1 MTLSPAQLDEI
12 LERALAVAGQAGDL
26 LLEGL
31 NKPKEIVHKGQ
42 VDLVTQYDR
51 AAEKLICETLSSS
64 FPDIGILAEEGGQ
77 KGNIDGSAMWIVD
90 PLDGTTNFSA
100 GHPVFAVSI
109 GLQDEGSQVLGVI
122 GMPALGMTV
131 WARAGGGA
139 FCNGEPI
146 SVTQTRDL
154 DKSLVATGFPYDRR
168 TVDDDNTR
176 EYRAFMKSALGVRR
190 CGAAAVDMAFV
201 ARGVYDGFWEP
212 RLQPW
217 DLAAGTA
224 IIREARGRVTDYS
237 GEDLDVHQG
246 WVVASNG
253 MIHSSM
259 LAVIERTRKTGTH

>member
-12 LERALAVAGQAGDL
+12 LERALAVAGQTGDL
-26 LLEGL
+26 LLDGL

-51 AAEKLICETLSSS
+51 RAEELIYEALSSS
-64 FPDIGILAEEGGQ
+64 FPDIGMLAEEGGQ
-77 KGNIDGSAMWIVD
+77 KGNTDGYAMWIVD
-90 PLDGTTNFSA
+90 PLDGTTNFSH

-109 GLQDEGSQVLGVI
+109 GLQCEDHQVLGVI

-154 DKSLVATGFPYDRR
+154 GKSLVATGFPYDRR
-168 TVDDDNTR
+168 TADDDNTR
-176 EYRAFMKSALGVRR
+176 EYRAFMKNALGVRR

-201 ARGVYDGFWEP
+201 ARGIYDGFWEP
-212 RLQPW
+212 RLHPW

-224 IIREARGRVTDYS
+224 IIQEASGRVTDYS
-237 GEDLDVHQG
+237 GEDLDVHRG

-253 MIHSSM
+253 LIHSSM
-259 LAVIERTRKTGTH
+259 LETIERARKTGTH